1 MSIFINKIKVREF
14 IKERLTVLLNES
26 KKSEYQY
33 QKRDI
38 GGSDVYYKKKKGDEY
53 WIFTDE
59 KDFEKNS
66 NNNNTIKFKEKK

>member
-1 MSIFINKIKVREF
+1 MREF
-14 IKERLTVLLNES
+14 IKKRLTILLNES

-38 GGSDVYYKKKKGDEY
+38 GGSDVYYKKKKGDKY
-53 WIFTDE
+53 WVFTDE

-66 NNNNTIKFKEKK
+66 NNNNTLKFKEKK